1 MATFASRVALG
12 SRVTVTGKKGVVKFI
27 GPTDFAAGEW
37 IGVELD
43 LQEGKN
49 DGLVNGVQYFDCREG
64 HGLFVKKAQVRL
76 DRSATAAT
84 AASAKPGAMS
94 PSSPTMPTTGT
105 GRAAS
110 RLQAI
115 REKNKALKETLAAGK
130 TSPQAQRPTFS
141 SPRGSRSPGGFSVKD
156 GLDVPGSPASLVS
169 IGSIGSE
176 ARRGAQTISS
186 SGHDVQAPS
195 PTTPSLGSSRA
206 IRATGIKSFRR
217 QTDVERATPGLEEK
231 QGSTES
237 LASSPMPPPPSRAIE
252 QASANVEMDALRL
265 KAAQATSEA
274 EEAQARL
281 AEATEKLDAREA
293 SCRELEG
300 KLSLFQRKS
309 ENALGEERLKASTLA
324 KEKAA
329 AAAAGRREA
338 DMEVQVSELT
348 DTCEALTLDKEQLSL
363 EKEDLQEKLDELQME
378 LDSTKLD
385 LEHAQL
391 NAKENEAAARALSAA
406 GGARDGSVDVKMLAE
421 QNVQLKEALKRL
433 HTHSIAEK
441 TDLTK
446 AIRSLEKEATSTAGL
461 KDEVEKL
468 RSWKDSK
475 AAEMEDLLEKLDE
488 SKAYEE
494 MVEALTTKNLEIG
507 ERCGELE
514 ATIADLESSVE
525 MSEELETQQ
534 AEDIRELQSELTG
547 REVSLHNQKLAL
559 ESVMKELQD
568 TKQTIDR
575 FREYADRLKASRDEL
590 AAASKSEIGTAALAT
605 AEKRA
610 LLTQKASIEKMATQA
625 RRAKMS
631 GKLLQVN
638 LLDAQARSSRISMLL
653 PGSLGAAETE
663 LRCID
668 ADLSVCRLARKAGI
682 ALELLEL
689 PAIEFVDVF
698 AAVPGAAQHDEEGGA
713 LEDTTLDRATA
724 MEDCSRLALE
734 AEQSSPIARAI
745 GEALAVLSAT
755 VSVPSS
761 KASPAE
767 VAAVSSEVASAVGEA
782 EELVDGLLR
791 VIQDEGGLRPAGSA
805 TTVSALAATTTSIGI
820 RRAAAVPSGG
830 YRASA
835 DDNTHKSDGERG
847 GSVCA
852 AVAALQDCLVS
863 ARRAVLAVT
872 SAALRG
878 ADAPRVSRVLVSQ
891 REDGV
896 SMLWKSVRGL
906 WGDLMALRSVAY
918 NGCGNMSAELEQ
930 VALGAKEVLEKVSTH
945 AVDHR
950 KGAPDPTASELA
962 KQVTSLRPAAKDLLR
977 SPTTDA
983 GVQDGTHMPPFPRAT
998 WRAVAPWLAQDTS
1011 RSSGEADDV
1020 ASSMPAPCVSRAE
1033 GIRMMLEEAIELK
1046 PELEAARA
1054 QTADMT
1060 VELAAK
1066 SKELIVATS
1075 KREQLEVLLEKTEG
1089 SQITSADL
1097 QKQVLVLQETS
1108 RKFEQENKF
1117 IAEALEDLQDST
1129 SRLEAENRSLKVGAS
1144 TTGRASLSGGSSGKL
1159 SQPIGTRSTPSISR
1173 VPGREG
1179 PTTDVPVKGAS
1190 VMAVLPGSAVASP
1203 DTEESLTSVLK
1214 WSQAEVSRLGVIKIW
1229 LHSSRWRGRVFTS
1242 VLAGLKPLPHLSPAQ
1257 GGCPQSSPAHDGTM
1271 TDQKSALSSRAEGSI
1286 RELLNLSKK
1295 LAAVR
1300 EPPRVVGVKGAARVE
1315 VPSGGGGVAHVARDG
1330 IPKADN
1336 GEGTSSSASVTWQ
1349 EQQALNARLEKEWR
1363 EGQGRAAKA
1372 VTSLLGFG
1380 PGGSSAFAGEAKLAT
1395 NQGAAAG
1402 VRVARLRL
1410 PSGTRFASNKAKQAV
1425 VPVTLGRVR
1434 LARVQQALTV

>member
-1 MATFASRVALG
+1 
-12 SRVTVTGKKGVVKFI
+12 
-27 GPTDFAAGEW
+27 
-37 IGVELD
+37 
-43 LQEGKN
+43 
-49 DGLVNGVQYFDCREG
+49 
-64 HGLFVKKAQVRL
+64 
-76 DRSATAAT
+76 
-84 AASAKPGAMS
+84 
-94 PSSPTMPTTGT
+94 
-105 GRAAS
+105 
-110 RLQAI
+110 
-115 REKNKALKETLAAGK
+115 
-130 TSPQAQRPTFS
+130 
-141 SPRGSRSPGGFSVKD
+141 
-156 GLDVPGSPASLVS
+156 
-169 IGSIGSE
+169 
-176 ARRGAQTISS
+176 
-186 SGHDVQAPS
+186 
-195 PTTPSLGSSRA
+195 
-206 IRATGIKSFRR
+206 
-217 QTDVERATPGLEEK
+217 
-231 QGSTES
+231 
-237 LASSPMPPPPSRAIE
+237 
-252 QASANVEMDALRL
+252 
-265 KAAQATSEA
+265 
-274 EEAQARL
+274 
-281 AEATEKLDAREA
+281 
-293 SCRELEG
+293 
-300 KLSLFQRKS
+300 
-309 ENALGEERLKASTLA
+309 
-324 KEKAA
+324 
-329 AAAAGRREA
+329 
-338 DMEVQVSELT
+338 
-348 DTCEALTLDKEQLSL
+348 
-363 EKEDLQEKLDELQME
+363 
-378 LDSTKLD
+378 
-385 LEHAQL
+385 
-391 NAKENEAAARALSAA
+391 
-406 GGARDGSVDVKMLAE
+406 
-421 QNVQLKEALKRL
+421 
-433 HTHSIAEK
+433 
-441 TDLTK
+441 
-446 AIRSLEKEATSTAGL
+446 
-461 KDEVEKL
+461 
-468 RSWKDSK
+468 
-475 AAEMEDLLEKLDE
+475 
-488 SKAYEE
+488 

-534 AEDIRELQSELTG
+534 AEDIRELQGELTG

-575 FREYADRLKASRDEL
+575 FREYADQLKASRDEL
-590 AAASKSEIGTAALAT
+590 AAASKSDIGSAALTT

-631 GKLLQVN
+631 ERLLQVN

-653 PGSLGAAETE
+653 PGSLVAAETE

-689 PAIEFVDVF
+689 PAIEFVDMF
-698 AAVPGAAQHDEEGGA
+698 AAVPGAAQHDEEGGV

-755 VSVPSS
+755 VSAPSS
-761 KASPAE
+761 KAKASPAE
-767 VAAVSSEVASAVGEA
+767 VAALSSEVASAVGEA
-782 EELVDGLLR
+782 EELVNGLLR

-830 YRASA
+830 NRASA
-835 DDNTHKSDGERG
+835 DDNTHESDGERG

-872 SAALRG
+872 SAALRVS
-878 ADAPRVSRVLVSQ
+878 DAPRVSRVLVSQ

-918 NGCGNMSAELEQ
+918 NGRGNLSTELEQ
-930 VALGAKEVLEKVSTH
+930 LALGAREVLEKVSIH
-945 AVDHR
+945 AAEHR

-977 SPTTDA
+977 SPSSPATDA
-983 GVQDGTHMPPFPRAT
+983 GVQDGAHVPPFPRVT
-998 WRAVAPWLAQDTS
+998 WRAVAPWLTQDTQGTS
-1011 RSSGEADDV
+1011 RNPGEADDV

-1033 GIRMMLEEAIELK
+1033 GIRMSLEEAIEMK
-1046 PELEAARA
+1046 PELEAAKA

-1066 SKELIVATS
+1066 SKELIAATS

-1097 QKQVLVLQETS
+1097 EKQVLVLQETS

-1117 IAEALEDLQDST
+1117 MAEALEDLQDST

-1144 TTGRASLSGGSSGKL
+1144 TTGRASFSGGSSGKL
-1159 SQPIGTRSTPSISR
+1159 TQPTGTRSTPSIPR

-1179 PTTDVPVKGAS
+1179 SNTDVPVKGAS
-1190 VMAVLPGSAVASP
+1190 AMAVLPGAAVTAP
-1203 DTEESLTSVLK
+1203 ETEESLTSVLN
-1214 WSQAEVSRLGVIKIW
+1214 WSQAEVA
-1229 LHSSRWRGRVFTS
+1229 SRWRGRVFTS

-1257 GGCPQSSPAHDGTM
+1257 GGRPQSSPPHDGTKAG
-1271 TDQKSALSSRAEGSI
+1271 QKSALSNRAEDSI

-1300 EPPRVVGVKGAARVE
+1300 EPPRVVGVKGAARIE
-1315 VPSGGGGVAHVARDG
+1315 VPSGGVAHVARDG
-1330 IPKADN
+1330 VPKADS

-1349 EQQALNARLEKEWR
+1349 EQQALKARLEKEWR
-1363 EGQGRAAKA
+1363 QGQGRAAKA
-1372 VTSLLGFG
+1372 VTSLLGLG
-1380 PGGSSAFAGEAKLAT
+1380 LGGSSGFTGEAALVT

-1410 PSGTRFASNKAKQAV
+1410 PSGTHVTSHKAKQAV